1 MKTEPISTRVHARI
15 FLSGFL
21 IAALMILGVVEFGT
35 ISLRNTLCRSMYPEQ
50 AGHMVYTGELAS
62 SVNASYLIAQL
73 LAVRGG
79 QMVSSQI
86 TPGELI
92 HQSWKTQDVPSNYH
106 SLMTSWRSIYS
117 NWTYV
122 LWGNDDNR
130 ALVET
135 FYPVWLSAYD
145 ALPSDIYRAY
155 FARNLY
161 MHAFGGI
168 YADIDSE
175 AVSPLNPLLKAQ
187 KSQGTPTAFLGTMKT
202 SSHNLHGIP
211 NAFMAASAPD
221 HPLWLVVAQDTVDW
235 SRARSWDRTV
245 PIPGPEYVSG
255 PVSLRRSI
263 MNYSPPMFNSSII
276 EHNNAPTYSTFKETV
291 APVVLFS
298 PEIIYPFTWD
308 RPRPHIS
315 TATQECVCWMAL
327 STFNPGM
334 CKRMTGAH
342 WVIHYWKHT
351 W

>member
-1 MKTEPISTRVHARI
+1 MKTARISARIHARI
-15 FLSGFL
+15 FISGFL
-21 IAALMILGVVEFGT
+21 VTALMILGVIEFGT
-35 ISLRNTLCRSMYPEQ
+35 IPLRNTLCRSMYPE
-50 AGHMVYTGELAS
+50 HTSSMVYTDELAPS
-62 SVNASYLIAQL
+62 INASSLIAHL
-73 LAVRGG
+73 LAIRDG
-79 QMVSSQI
+79 QIVSSPI
-86 TPGELI
+86 TPGEII

-106 SLMTSWRSIYS
+106 PLMTSWRSIYS

-122 LWGNDDNR
+122 LWDNDDNR

-135 FYPVWLSAYD
+135 FYLEWLHAYD

-175 AVSPLNPLLKAQ
+175 AVSPLDFLLEVQ
-187 KSQGTPTAFLGTMKT
+187 KSKGTPTAFLGTMET
-202 SSHNLHGIP
+202 SSHDLHGIP
-211 NAFMAASAPD
+211 NAFMATSAPD

-235 SRARSWDRTV
+235 SRARSWDHTV
-245 PIPGPEYVSG
+245 PAPGPEYVSG

-263 MNYSPPMFNSSII
+263 MNYSPSVLNSPTIGDSNSSV
-276 EHNNAPTYSTFKETV
+276 YSTFREPV

-308 RPRPHIS
+308 RPRPHIL
-315 TATQECVCWMAL
+315 TAAQECVCWMAL